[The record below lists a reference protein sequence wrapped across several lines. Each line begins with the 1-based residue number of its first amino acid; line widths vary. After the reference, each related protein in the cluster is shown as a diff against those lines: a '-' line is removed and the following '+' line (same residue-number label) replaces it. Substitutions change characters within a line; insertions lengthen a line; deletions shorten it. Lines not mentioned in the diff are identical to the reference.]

1 MTRSIKKA
9 DVKRQ
14 VLHHK
19 LKKAVAKMSL
29 AVVKSADAALN
40 AANQEVAHATLETDD
55 CSGNHNWTCYKA
67 EKEWVVARINKTIC
81 EVECLALDGSN
92 CKFTPTEMDCKE
104 ALQTAALGS
113 EPLHPLA
120 CGVHHKSKFGNTG
133 YDTHGHWCK
142 SVRAEND
149 RMVHIGTQMS
159 SEGGMC
165 SHRQTFT
172 CFDGK
177 IPVKYNQDT
186 CEVECMTED
195 GHRCLETSS
204 HAQCQ
209 QKADNQ
215 NLDGAEGGQVMSC
228 GGEHEKLNELWCI
241 SMLRKFE
248 HDTVVQLKTSRHTMR
263 KAAGRV
269 EVAQISEK
277 VAEIDLRN
285 AQVSERKIQ
294 IRGENAEAKI
304 IRIQS
309 KLDAQKALLVAL
321 KEKLQKRKDVA
332 FQLFS
337 ANDVKLAYKAEEAN
351 KKVEKSENLLLKM
364 YSNNHAL
371 EERLVKTKHRVR
383 TAIRQEVEGKK
394 LVGGKR
400 ARVVVTKQQYKA
412 ALAVS
417 ALTAKKYGELTR
429 KIVKQTNKWV
439 AMKRRQYANAV
450 KRSRDAIKKQPKSKA
465 DKKRMLYYY

>member
-1 MTRSIKKA
+1 
-9 DVKRQ
+9 
-14 VLHHK
+14 
-19 LKKAVAKMSL
+19 
-29 AVVKSADAALN
+29 
-40 AANQEVAHATLETDD
+40 
-55 CSGNHNWTCYKA
+55 
-67 EKEWVVARINKTIC
+67 
-81 EVECLALDGSN
+81 
-92 CKFTPTEMDCKE
+92 
-104 ALQTAALGS
+104 
-113 EPLHPLA
+113 
-120 CGVHHKSKFGNTG
+120 
-133 YDTHGHWCK
+133 
-142 SVRAEND
+142 
-149 RMVHIGTQMS
+149 
-159 SEGGMC
+159 
-165 SHRQTFT
+165 
-172 CFDGK
+172 
-177 IPVKYNQDT
+177 
-186 CEVECMTED
+186 MTED